1 MVNYIQGRHLSEKY
15 TALHFNFF
23 FSVFICFNF
32 FAAMVHLQLVV
43 VMDLLMCGTATIKR
57 DCIRCLFQSSFLYY
71 IFFIVFLLVNVLW
84 QKSIFYPFFYP
95 YVYVQYPK
103 YPTSIAA
110 LSFSRD
116 GRLLAVA
123 SSYTFEEGDKP
134 YGFID
139 IFISISHS
147 LCIHM

>member
-1 MVNYIQGRHLSEKY
+1 
-15 TALHFNFF
+15 
-23 FSVFICFNF
+23 
-32 FAAMVHLQLVV
+32 MVHLQLVV

-57 DCIRCLFQSSFLYY
+57 DCIRCLIQSSFVYY
-71 IFFIVFLLVNVLW
+71 IYIYIILLWVNVLR
-84 QKSIFYPFFYP
+84 QTSIFYPFLTRLYS
-95 YVYVQYPK
+95 VQYPK

-139 IFISISHS
+139 IYILHFTLSICLFI
-147 LCIHM
+147 CITYYLPTSFAVMNRMPYLFAA